1 MSGRLLV
8 VEGLDGSGK
17 ATQTALL
24 CRALEEMGNKVRR
37 VSFPD
42 YEQPSSALVRMYL
55 GGEFGADP
63 AAVNAYAAS

>member
-42 YEQPSSALVRMYL
+42 YEQPSSALQLHSAHFIRHGRSGL
-55 GGEFGADP
+55 P
-63 AAVNAYAAS
+63 